1 MRRIM
6 NTEGIRPTQDDR
18 ASFGASDAA
27 FSRQN
32 SEEFAEGLSRQHD
45 VVYGQGTQ
53 QSMSLST
60 PRLISDALRVRED
73 IRVQRDFHCSSSY
86 KSARIQLRA
95 PLAFRLLRR
104 ASNASLAAAR
114 T

>member
-6 NTEGIRPTQDDR
+6 NTEGIRPAQNDR
-18 ASFGASDAA
+18 ASFGTSDAIFA
-27 FSRQN
+27 SQN
-32 SEEFAEGLSRQHD
+32 SEELTEGLSRQYD
-45 VVYGQGTQ
+45 VVYRQRTQ
-53 QSMSLST
+53 QGVGLST
-60 PRLISDALRVRED
+60 PRLISDALGVRED
-73 IRVQRDFHCSSSY
+73 IRVQRDLHCSSSY
-86 KSARIQLRA
+86 KSARTQLRA